1 MLPWVLVFIV
11 LVLAGLGVIGW
22 FAWRLFG
29 DVRHLGATVADASA
43 RLSEAAAELDA
54 AGGPTA
60 RHGAVPHPRAAAS
73 HRQ

>member
-43 RLSEAAAELDA
+43 RLAEAAAELDA
-54 AGGPTA
+54 AGGPTE
-60 RHGAVPHPRAAAS
+60 RRGAVPHPRAAAS